1 MIVWNGK
8 CVLDYFYVLFTIYGL
23 NNIKTLFIWKKEVTA
38 IDIYQHFRTEEQT
51 LIDQFID
58 KCAQVEQQ
66 YAPVLTHFLDPRGQY
81 ILEVIVGSYEDM
93 HVSFFG
99 GENAERKRAIIAPSY
114 YEPSEEDF
122 EEVLIQ
128 INYPEKFVTLR
139 HQHVL
144 GTLMSLGI
152 EREQVGDIIVG
163 ETIQF
168 VLTKRLESYILLE
181 LTKIKGASVK
191 LNSIPFK
198 DMIQSVENWK
208 IQGSTVSALRL
219 DVVLKEMIHKSR
231 SIAKQLIEKKRVKV
245 NHTIIDS
252 PDFQIQTNDLLSIQ
266 GFGRA
271 QITEVGGKTKK
282 DKIHITY
289 RTLFK

>member
-1 MIVWNGK
+1 M
-8 CVLDYFYVLFTIYGL
+8 
-23 NNIKTLFIWKKEVTA
+23 KKEVTI
-38 IDIYQHFRTEEQT
+38 IDIYQHFRNEEHP
-51 LIDQFID
+51 LIDQLID
-58 KCAQVEQQ
+58 KCDQVNQQ
-66 YAPVLTHFLDPRGQY
+66 YAPVLTNFLDPRGQY
-81 ILEVIVGSYEDM
+81 ILKVVVGSFDDM
-93 HVSFFG
+93 HVQFFG
-99 GENAERKRAIIAPSY
+99 GPHSERKRAIIAPSY
-114 YEPSEEDF
+114 YEATEEDY
-122 EEVLIQ
+122 EITLIQ
-128 INYPEKFVTLR
+128 IDYPEKFVTLQ

-152 EREQVGDIIVG
+152 EREQVGDILVG

-168 VLTKRLESYILLE
+168 VLTKQLESYIMTE

-191 LNSIPFK
+191 LNSILFK

-208 IQGSTVSALRL
+208 SHGSTVSALRL

-231 SIAKQLIEKKRVKV
+231 AIAKQLIEKKRVKV

-252 PDFQIQTNDLLSIQ
+252 PDFQVQINDLLSIQ

-271 QITEVGGKTKK
+271 QITDVGGRTKK

-289 RTLFK
+289 QTLFK